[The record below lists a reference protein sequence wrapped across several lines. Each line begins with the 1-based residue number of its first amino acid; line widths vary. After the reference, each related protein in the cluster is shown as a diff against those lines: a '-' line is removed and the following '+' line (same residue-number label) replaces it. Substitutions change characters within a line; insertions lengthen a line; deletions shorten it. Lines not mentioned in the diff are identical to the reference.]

1 MNIKLL
7 WVSGK
12 QDFCTLHIFTFN
24 TILLRLSYLQKR
36 PDKNKI
42 HSVCTIHY
50 TCSVYSVG
58 TKMCRKLQEKI
69 LFILYFRYI
78 YIYIYIV
85 HSSSFCNLKI

>member
-1 MNIKLL
+1 MSIKLL

-42 HSVCTIHY
+42 HNVCTIHY
-50 TCSVYSVG
+50 TCSVSVWEPRCAENY
-58 TKMCRKLQEKI
+58 KRRFY
-69 LFILYFRYI
+69 LFYTFAIYI
-78 YIYIYIV
+78 YIYIYI
-85 HSSSFCNLKI
+85 